1 MNRLSK
7 ILITFIIGIIGLTL
21 LYFYRQKLDEQAL
34 VYQKVD
40 KYNEIIKK
48 SREEKEQLQ
57 NQAKDLYE
65 QLYLPDKGSTIILLS
80 DTRVEQKDNAIAIM
94 DEYDYCGVIALSLN
108 ALPEE
113 GLEGYLTRED
123 IDELLEKGYELV
135 IKIINEDITMT
146 YKKITEKGYEIKG
159 FYFEGNNIGQSKIDT
174 VKKIDPNLIIIGTFE
189 NGYNY
194 VDDLLIT
201 AYGSAQSGVKTKFDD
216 AVEISKPLALTVGY
230 DNSKSQY
237 SEDNFRAMLKSI
249 DKSVDYDET
258 EVCNISEA
266 IERHNEFIVALKE
279 ELPKE
284 MEELEELKSRID
296 EIDKEINNAGQ

>member
-1 MNRLSK
+1 MNRLGK
-7 ILITFIIGIIGLTL
+7 ILVTIIVGVIGLIM
-21 LYFYRQKLDEQAL
+21 LYFYRLKLDEQAL

-40 KYNEIIKK
+40 KYNAIIKE

-57 NQAKDLYE
+57 KQAKKVYE

-80 DTRVEQKDNAIAIM
+80 DTRVEQKDDAIAIM
-94 DEYDYCGVIALSLN
+94 DEFDYHGVIALSLN
-108 ALPEE
+108 TLPEE
-113 GLEGYLTRED
+113 GLEEYLTRED

-146 YKKITEKGYEIKG
+146 YKKITEKGYKIKG
-159 FYFEGNNIGQSKIDT
+159 FYFEGSNIGQAKIDT
-174 VKKIDPNLIIIGTFE
+174 VKKIDPNLVIIGTYE

-201 AYGSAQSGVKTKFDD
+201 AYGSAQSGVKTKFED

-237 SEDNFRAMLKSI
+237 SEDNFTAMLNNI
-249 DKSVDYDET
+249 DDNVYDEKT
-258 EVCNISEA
+258 KVCNISEA
-266 IERHNEFIVALKE
+266 IEVHNDYLTSLKE
-279 ELPKE
+279 ELPEE
-284 MEELEELKSRID
+284 MEKLEELKSRID
-296 EIDKEINNAGQ
+296 EVNKEINNAGQ